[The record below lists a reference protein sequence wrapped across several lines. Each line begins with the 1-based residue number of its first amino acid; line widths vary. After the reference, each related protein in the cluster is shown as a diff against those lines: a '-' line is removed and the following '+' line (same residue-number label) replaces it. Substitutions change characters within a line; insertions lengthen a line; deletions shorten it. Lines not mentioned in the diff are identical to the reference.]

1 MANKSS
7 FLSPADLTIFTGDRV
22 FDPAYELGRAYIKD
36 QLAWLH
42 EQIYPEIRRLRW
54 DLHWNSTYSISP
66 IQTSLRALRIDA
78 VALNYSKAEMVIRLM
93 QKRFGEN
100 IQWEGLCALEVRVDA
115 GGLHLQVRIGESG
128 VLDGQNFQNRVRFG
142 APEKRALRQI
152 LAELGG
158 DFVLTLRKG
167 QSDILRTRCSRLLNL
182 GVLDATLEKFHA
194 GDTAL
199 IVGVRVRARGPAA
212 RYRNSCRT
220 HIGPICANVSALLVC
235 RMVAAQQLFGRFAGW
250 ADERFYFV
258 NNMPWF

>member
-1 MANKSS
+1 MANKSG

-42 EQIYPEIRRLRW
+42 EQIYPEVRRRRW
-54 DLHWNSTYSISP
+54 DLHWNSTYSLSP

-78 VALNYSKAEMVIRLM
+78 VALSYSKAETVIRLM

-115 GGLHLQVRIGESG
+115 SGLNLQVRIGESG

-199 IVGVRVRARGPAA
+199 IVGVKYAPEDPRLDTETVADHILDRFVQMYPLYLFAAWSPRNNYLGGLQDGPM
-212 RYRNSCRT
+212 SGS
-220 HIGPICANVSALLVC
+220 IS
-235 RMVAAQQLFGRFAGW
+235 
-250 ADERFYFV
+250 
-258 NNMPWF
+258 